1 MTKAKEMSDEEF
13 VEFINANKERL
24 SALMNEDKGLKT
36 FIKENAK
43 KAKKKAEEAA
53 DATEESVKKVVS
65 AMFSQEVQK
74 HMIGAGIELMLGFG
88 AILKAMPVPQ
98 KAEPIIDKMAE
109 VRRNAQSAYC
119 SVNPSCPRKKSEA
132 KIETKKIELD

>member
-1 MTKAKEMSDEEF
+1 MTKSKEMSDEEF
-13 VEFINANKERL
+13 AEFINANKERL
-24 SALMNEDKGLKT
+24 SALMNEDKGLKA

-43 KAKKKAEEAA
+43 TAKKKVEEAA

-65 AMFSQEVQK
+65 AMFSQEVQR
-74 HMIGAGIELMLGFG
+74 HMIGAGVELMLGFG

-98 KAEPIIDKMAE
+98 RAEPIVDKMAE
-109 VRRNAQSAYC
+109 VRRNAQSVYC
-119 SVNPSCPRKKSEA
+119 AKNPGCPRKKADA

>member
-1 MTKAKEMSDEEF
+1 MTKSKEMSDEEF
-13 VEFINANKERL
+13 AEFINANKERL
-24 SALMNEDKGLKT
+24 SALMNEDKGLKA

-43 KAKKKAEEAA
+43 KAKKKVEEAA

-65 AMFSQEVQK
+65 AMFSQEVQR
-74 HMIGAGIELMLGFG
+74 HMIGAGVELMLGFG

-98 KAEPIIDKMAE
+98 RAEPIVDKMAE
-109 VRRNAQSAYC
+109 VRRNAQSVYC
-119 SVNPSCPRKKSEA
+119 AKNPGCPRKKADA

>member
-1 MTKAKEMSDEEF
+1 MTKSKEMSDEEF
-13 VEFINANKERL
+13 AEFINANKERL
-24 SALMNEDKGLKT
+24 SALMNEDKGLKA

-43 KAKKKAEEAA
+43 KAKKKVEEAA

-65 AMFSQEVQK
+65 AMFSQEVQR
-74 HMIGAGIELMLGFG
+74 HMIGAGVELMLGFG

-98 KAEPIIDKMAE
+98 RAEPIVDKMAE
-109 VRRNAQSAYC
+109 VRRNAQSVYC
-119 SVNPSCPRKKSEA
+119 AKNPGCPRKKTDA

>member
-1 MTKAKEMSDEEF
+1 MTKSKEMSDEE
-13 VEFINANKERL
+13 VAEFINANKERL
-24 SALMNEDKGLKT
+24 SALMNEDKGLKA

-43 KAKKKAEEAA
+43 KAKKKVEEAA

-65 AMFSQEVQK
+65 AMFSQEVQR
-74 HMIGAGIELMLGFG
+74 HMIGAGVELMLGFG

-98 KAEPIIDKMAE
+98 RAEPIVDKMAE
-109 VRRNAQSAYC
+109 VRRNAQSVYC
-119 SVNPSCPRKKSEA
+119 AKNPGCPRKKTDA